1 MSRAL
6 LIVFALAALAY
17 GLSQG
22 STAGGSSQATLEAR
36 VAELEQEVA
45 DLQAGMGLL
54 GGWAYLKELDTGGFR
69 VIREPSR
76 TYLIAS
82 QGTMGPELNTYSR
95 WLADE
100 NTCTQLAGDTHGPC
114 LTTGEIFQR

>member
-1 MSRAL
+1 MSRTL
-6 LIVFALAALAY
+6 LVVFALAALAY

-22 STAGGSSQATLEAR
+22 TTAGGSSQATLEAR
-36 VAELEQEVA
+36 VAQLEQQVSN
-45 DLQAGMGLL
+45 LQSGMGMMA
-54 GGWAYLKELDTGGFR
+54 GWAYLTELDIGGFR

-82 QGTMGPELNTYSR
+82 EGTMGPELNTYSR

-100 NTCTQLAGDTHGPC
+100 NMCTQLAGDTYGAC
-114 LTTGEIFQR
+114 LTTGEIFKH

>member
-45 DLQAGMGLL
+45 NLQSGMGMI
-54 GGWAYLKELDTGGFR
+54 GGWAYLKEMDIGGFR

-76 TYLIAS
+76 TYLVAAE
-82 QGTMGPELNTYSR
+82 GTMGPELNTYSR
-95 WLADE
+95 WLADAD
-100 NTCTQLAGDTHGPC
+100 TCTQLAGDTYGPC
-114 LTTGEIFQR
+114 LTTGEIFRR